1 MVELARAAE
10 VDLTPSLKQ
19 SGAVIVDVA
28 TSLPPAATAISVP
41 VRPDG
46 PVPDLIGLDRAT
58 LATAGFSGDAGQ
70 SLLLLRPTGPSLVA
84 VGIGD
89 PAGID
94 AARLRDAAAAFARA
108 ASKHADLAVSLENVP
123 NIPLDIAAQAVVEG
137 VLLARYH
144 YDVFRREPPGTPVAR
159 LTLVGRP
166 EQVAALTQ
174 GAERGKI
181 TAAAAQLARDLA
193 NAPATHLTATRM
205 ADVAEAIAA
214 ERGLD
219 VEVFDRDQLV
229 AMGCGGLLGV
239 NAGSAEPPRLIKLT
253 YRPKNTSDGPG
264 QATGHLA
271 MVGKGIMYDSGG
283 LSLKPSD
290 ASHQAMKMDMSGAAA
305 ILAAMSALAALDCK
319 AVVTGYLMCTDNMP
333 SGTATRLGDVLTIR
347 GGTTVEVSNADA
359 EGRLVLADGLVLAIE
374 ESPDAIVDVA
384 TLTGA
389 MMRALGEGMA
399 GVIGNNQ
406 PFVDQ
411 VLAAAERTDE
421 QLWQMPLNRRYRPL
435 LDSPI
440 ADMRNIGGE
449 NAGAIVGALFLADF
463 VGTTPWAHV
472 DIAGTRKSD
481 ADDSWRPRGAIAFG
495 TRLLLDLA
503 LEFKPPAA

>member
-1 MVELARAAE
+1 MVDLARSADI
-10 VDLTPSLKQ
+10 DLTPSRKQ
-19 SGAVIVDVA
+19 SAQVTVDVA
-28 TSLPPAATAISVP
+28 STVPPDATAISVP
-41 VRPDG
+41 VRTDG
-46 PVPDLIGLDRAT
+46 AVPDLLGLDRAT
-58 LATAGFSGDAGQ
+58 LEAAGFTGEAGQ
-70 SLLLLRPTGPSLVA
+70 SLLIPRAAGPSVVA

-94 AARLRDAAAAFARA
+94 AAKLRDAAAAFAHGA
-108 ASKHADLAVSLENVP
+108 GKHAHLAISLENVP
-123 NIPLDIAAQAVVEG
+123 NVPLDVAAQAVVEG
-137 VLLARYH
+137 VLLARYR
-144 YDVFRREPPGTPVAR
+144 YDAFRQHASGTPVAR

-166 EQVAALTQ
+166 EQLEALTK

-205 ADVAEAIAA
+205 GAVAEAVAA
-214 ERGLD
+214 ERGLG
-219 VEVFDRDQLV
+219 VEVFGRDQLI

-253 YRPKNTSDGPG
+253 YRPRNADGSAA
-264 QATGHLA
+264 QATSHLA

-305 ILAAMSALAALDCK
+305 ILAAMSALGALGCQT
-319 AVVTGYLMCTDNMP
+319 AVTGYLMCTDNMP

-347 GGTTVEVSNADA
+347 GGTTVEVTNADA
-359 EGRLVLADGLVLAIE
+359 EGRLVLADGLVLANE
-374 ESPDAIVDVA
+374 EHPDAIVDIA

-389 MMRALGEGMA
+389 MMRALGESMA

-406 PFVDQ
+406 AFVDQ

-421 QLWQMPLNRRYRPL
+421 QLWQMPLNRRYRKL
-435 LDSPI
+435 LESPI

-463 VGTTPWAHV
+463 VGTTPWAHI
-472 DIAGTRKSD
+472 DIAGTMKAD
-481 ADDSWRPRGAIAFG
+481 ADDSWRTRGAIAFG
-495 TRLLLDLA
+495 TRLLIDLA
-503 LEFKPPAA
+503 LNFQRPAA